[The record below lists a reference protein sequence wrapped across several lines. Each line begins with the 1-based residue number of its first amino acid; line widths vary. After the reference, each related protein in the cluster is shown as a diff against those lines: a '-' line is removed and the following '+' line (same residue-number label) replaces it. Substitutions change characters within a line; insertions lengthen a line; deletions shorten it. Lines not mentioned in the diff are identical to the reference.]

1 MLLPLTNGERA
12 TRAQVA
18 AAEIGRC
25 MKMIRPVRGVLI
37 RSGSGLSL
45 SHEVGAPSLYEYD
58 LPLLHEALCQVLRIE
73 ALMMREAVSLGRVQ
87 PMSSAGVALISGESH
102 F

>member
-12 TRAQVA
+12 TRVQVVVG
-18 AAEIGRC
+18 EMERC
-25 MKMIRPVRGVLI
+25 MKMTRPVRWVLV

-45 SHEVGAPSLYEYD
+45 SHEVGTQSLYEYD
-58 LPLLHEALCQVLRIE
+58 LPLLHEALSQVLRFE
-73 ALMMREAVSLGRVQ
+73 ALMMGEAVSLGRVQ
-87 PMSSAGVALISGESH
+87 PMSSAGVALICGGSH